1 LVHFGHH
8 PSIHPSIHWSGHGVL
23 VAVGSFWP
31 CQWYIVLW
39 PGGPSQ
45 QQHGQN
51 PEKKKVGLFERF
63 SLRYCCQQKQEFRAG
78 MKFFHF
84 IIKSKQQNNQTNKQ
98 TKLLAISALP
108 WFSGQPGLRVLRL
121 LYPM

>member
-1 LVHFGHH
+1 MTKKKCFPIHLPSIHNVAWVTFGSLWSSSIHPFIH
-8 PSIHPSIHWSGHGVL
+8 PSIHPSGHGVL

-51 PEKKKVGLFERF
+51 LEKKKWVGLKDSPLSTVVNKDKNFG
-63 SLRYCCQQKQEFRAG
+63 QE
-78 MKFFHF
+78 
-84 IIKSKQQNNQTNKQ
+84 
-98 TKLLAISALP
+98 
-108 WFSGQPGLRVLRL
+108 
-121 LYPM
+121 

>member
-1 LVHFGHH
+1 MTKKKCFPIHLPSIHNAAWVTFG
-8 PSIHPSIHWSGHGVL
+8 SLFVIIHPSIYPSIHRSGHGVL

-51 PEKKKVGLFERF
+51 PEKKKVGWFERF
-63 SLRYCCQQKQEFRAG
+63 SLRYCGQQKKEFRAG
-78 MKFFHF
+78 MKIF
-84 IIKSKQQNNQTNKQ
+84 ISSSKANNKTSKQ
-98 TKLLAISALP
+98 S
-108 WFSGQPGLRVLRL
+108 F
-121 LYPM
+121 

>member
-1 LVHFGHH
+1 VTFGSLWSS
-8 PSIHPSIHWSGHGVL
+8 SIHPSIHWSGHGVL

-51 PEKKKVGLFERF
+51 PEKKKVGWFERF
-63 SLRYCCQQKQEFRAG
+63 SLRYCGQQKKEFRAG
-78 MKFFHF
+78 MKIF
-84 IIKSKQQNNQTNKQ
+84 ISSSKANNKTSKQ
-98 TKLLAISALP
+98 S
-108 WFSGQPGLRVLRL
+108 F
-121 LYPM
+121 

>member
-1 LVHFGHH
+1 MGDFWFTLVI
-8 PSIHPSIHWSGHGVL
+8 IHPFIHQLGHGVL

-39 PGGPSQ
+39 QGGPSQ
-45 QQHGQN
+45 QQHGQS
-51 PEKKKVGLFERF
+51 PEKKKVGWFERF
-63 SLRYCCQQKQEFRAG
+63 SLRYCGQQKQEFRAG
-78 MKFFHF
+78 MK
-84 IIKSKQQNNQTNKQ
+84 ILISSSKENKQ
-98 TKLLAISALP
+98 TKLLIISALP